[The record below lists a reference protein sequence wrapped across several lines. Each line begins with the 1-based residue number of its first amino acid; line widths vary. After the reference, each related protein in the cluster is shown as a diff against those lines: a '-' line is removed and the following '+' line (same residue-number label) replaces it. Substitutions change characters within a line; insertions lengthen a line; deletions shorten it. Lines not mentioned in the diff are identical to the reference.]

1 MVTLL
6 RLVRL
11 HAAGSSQSAMDL
23 HMLDCSVSIGLDTS
37 LEYVESNGSE
47 YARGGQFRWG
57 NNFGG
62 ICHHVDTGYSDVLQS
77 MYCKY
82 TPVVSRVGL

>member
-1 MVTLL
+1 MHV
-6 RLVRL
+6 
-11 HAAGSSQSAMDL
+11 QMF
-23 HMLDCSVSIGLDTS
+23 GLFRFNWPSTS

-77 MYCKY
+77 MYCMY